1 LTPAGQKLVDVGLF
15 TAGQLTAL
23 GGVAD
28 TLTYDAPAE
37 QASLGWLKNIDLRM
51 SFPFKIGERF
61 TIEPT
66 AAVYNLFNF
75 VNYDTSPTTR
85 LQGLLNGATGTISGT
100 TNSLTDRGAERAGQG
115 SSLFSLGTARQL
127 EFGMKI
133 TF

>member
-1 LTPAGQKLVDVGLF
+1 MRDCTS
-15 TAGQLTAL
+15 TAL
-23 GGVAD
+23 QSWAV
-28 TLTYDAPAE
+28 TLLPEMLVVTMSAAT
-37 QASLGWLKNIDLRM
+37 ASASG
-51 SFPFKIGERF
+51 GERF